1 MYMYFTSE
9 NHMYIYVDI
18 NENKMI
24 KLMHIEIVGHE
35 MDREEYLRKCSNMK
49 CQRVRFLSS
58 LCYSFKCRYFY
69 FLFYHVSS
77 LFTFFLLSASQ
88 LYPYDWKV
96 FLICSILGP
105 GKLNILTEAF

>member
-35 MDREEYLRKCSNMK
+35 MDREEGNGAKKTS
-49 CQRVRFLSS
+49 
-58 LCYSFKCRYFY
+58 
-69 FLFYHVSS
+69 
-77 LFTFFLLSASQ
+77 
-88 LYPYDWKV
+88 
-96 FLICSILGP
+96 
-105 GKLNILTEAF
+105 GKQNVL